1 MTNRSMTVPNN
12 QTLTQSPNPPDDAV
26 IFRGDGEP
34 ISPQLLSNCLA
45 SIVDSVGISPDN
57 YSKGGTISE
66 LESRFADILGKETS
80 IFMPTGTLANH
91 LAIRTLCGDKP
102 RAIVQEQSHLY
113 NDTGDSTTRL
123 SGINLVPL
131 AKDLPC
137 FTVDDVKSIIHKSE
151 GGRVS
156 NQVGALL
163 IESPVRRQMGQV
175 MSFDDMKE
183 VTSLCQEHGIGTHLD
198 GARIYMMSAASGI
211 DIKKYCEL
219 FDTVY
224 VSLYKYFGA
233 PFGAIL
239 AGSHTVI
246 DNMFHDRRMFG
257 GGLAGAYPAAALA
270 LHGVEGFEQRFTQSI
285 KKGRDLFRNLNLISG
300 IEIKEFELGSNIFP
314 LSFDPDIDIAKIAFE
329 LQECGIYIYPEEGSE
344 RYSQL
349 TVNTTILRKTN
360 AQIVQTFRETLGH
373 L

>member
-1 MTNRSMTVPNN
+1 MSNRQMTILNN
-12 QTLTQSPNPPDDAV
+12 QTSNRAPDTHDDSV

-34 ISPQLLSNCLA
+34 ISPQLLSDRLA
-45 SIVDSVGISPDN
+45 SLLDSVSMTPDN
-57 YSKGGTISE
+57 YSKGGAISE
-66 LESRFADILGKETS
+66 LESRFAVMLGKEAS

-91 LAIRTLCGDKP
+91 LAIRKLCGNKP

-113 NDTGDSTTRL
+113 NDTGDCTTRL
-123 SGINLVPL
+123 SGINLLPL

-137 FTVDDVKSIIHKSE
+137 FTVDDVKSTIRKSE

-156 NQVGALL
+156 NQIGALL
-163 IESPVRRQMGQV
+163 VESPVRRQMGQI
-175 MSFDDMKE
+175 MSFDDMKK
-183 VTSLCQEHGIGTHLD
+183 VTSLCREHGIATHLD

-211 DIKKYCEL
+211 AIKKYCEL

-246 DNMFHDRRMFG
+246 DDMFHDRRMFG

-285 KKGRDLFRNLNLISG
+285 KKGRDLFTDLNLISG

-314 LSFDPDIDIAKIAFE
+314 LSFDSDIDITKMAFK
-329 LQECGIYIYPEEGSE
+329 LQERGIYIYPEEGSE

-360 AQIVQTFRETLGH
+360 EQIVQTFRETLRQF
-373 L
+373 

>member
-1 MTNRSMTVPNN
+1 
-12 QTLTQSPNPPDDAV
+12 
-26 IFRGDGEP
+26 
-34 ISPQLLSNCLA
+34 
-45 SIVDSVGISPDN
+45 
-57 YSKGGTISE
+57 
-66 LESRFADILGKETS
+66 
-80 IFMPTGTLANH
+80 
-91 LAIRTLCGDKP
+91 
-102 RAIVQEQSHLY
+102 
-113 NDTGDSTTRL
+113 
-123 SGINLVPL
+123 
-131 AKDLPC
+131 
-137 FTVDDVKSIIHKSE
+137 
-151 GGRVS
+151 
-156 NQVGALL
+156 
-163 IESPVRRQMGQV
+163 
-175 MSFDDMKE
+175 MKE
-183 VTSLCQEHGIGTHLD
+183 VTGLCQEHGIGTHLD

-360 AQIVQTFRETLGH
+360 AQIVQTFRETLRH